1 MNGLLSDNADITCGV
16 PTNLNDLQEE
26 LETTNC
32 KLYADDTVLYASN
45 KDELVAHSN
54 VQQDLNRVVNWCNLN
69 KITMNLKTKNMLKMT
84 RYYNIYSTNKEILY
98 VNTFNYLGIKLDNK
112 LDFEA
117 HAKECLRLVSHKLY
131 LVSRIRNIINSKQAL
146 AIYKS
151 KILPYFDYG
160 DIFYNK
166 TFARTLQKL
175 QNRAIGL
182 CLGRN
187 SRYNVLL
194 LHQESKVPK
203 LENRRHMHLVI
214 GVILLSACTH
224 G

>member
-1 MNGLLSDNADITCGV
+1 MACFRCFSATILIIIYPLI
-16 PTNLNDLQEE
+16 
-26 LETTNC
+26 
-32 KLYADDTVLYASN
+32 
-45 KDELVAHSN
+45 N
-54 VQQDLNRVVNWCNLN
+54 VVFG
-69 KITMNLKTKNMLKMT
+69 TKNMLKMT

-112 LDFEA
+112 LDFEP

-131 LVSRIRNIINSKQAL
+131 LVSRIRNMIKSKQAI

-151 KILPYFDYG
+151 KILPYFEYG

-166 TFARTLQKL
+166 TFARTLEKLQKL
-175 QNRAIGL
+175 QNRAIRL

-203 LENRRHMHLVI
+203 LENRRDI
-214 GVILLSACTH
+214 CTW
-224 G
+224 